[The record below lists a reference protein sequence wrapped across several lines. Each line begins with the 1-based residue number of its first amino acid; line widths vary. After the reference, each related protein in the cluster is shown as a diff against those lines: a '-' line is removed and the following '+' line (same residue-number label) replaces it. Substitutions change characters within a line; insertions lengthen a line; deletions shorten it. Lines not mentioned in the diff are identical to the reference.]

1 MKHLL
6 FTFWSYSNG
15 EDLLDMEVDIKF
27 TFHYGP
33 IQIEEELGENDFIAI
48 YIPLWSYSNEQ
59 WTRIRLRLCVH
70 LHSTMVLFKSFSS
83 FILTRTLTFTFHY
96 GPIQMQ
102 QSQSCICNF
111 RIYIPLWSYSNNS
124 TMSEISHCKSIY
136 IPLWSYSNIALFLHL
151 LRYFHIYIPLWSYSN
166 RSCWEFQR

>member
-111 RIYIPLWSYSNNS
+111 RIYIPLWSYSNAATTTIFIFLNNLHS
-124 TMSEISHCKSIY
+124 TMVLFKYCIISSSVKIFPYLHSTMV
-136 IPLWSYSNIALFLHL
+136 LFK
-151 LRYFHIYIPLWSYSN
+151 
-166 RSCWEFQR
+166 

>member
-96 GPIQMQ
+96 GPIQ
-102 QSQSCICNF
+102 INF
-111 RIYIPLWSYSNNS
+111 TCYTFSLFSGIYIPLWSYSNKNVS
-124 TMSEISHCKSIY
+124 LII
-136 IPLWSYSNIALFLHL
+136 
-151 LRYFHIYIPLWSYSN
+151 
-166 RSCWEFQR
+166 